1 MNKSLRTPSKTPLI
15 ANPMNPQILSRL
27 FLHGCTAGLALAVLA
42 CPVPAMAQRP
52 AGPAALRPVYD
63 QWTTYFNQ
71 RFAFEVPIPPV
82 MRAQSDPRK
91 GSSCRF
97 VSEDG
102 LMVLKA
108 WGTTLVPGPGDPLE
122 GAWREALHLRGRR
135 IDFQRRTPYAFVL
148 AGVTSDGAE
157 FFEKVILGNGAT
169 AGFNVAYP
177 PSMARRMSGVV
188 SEIEKGFGWHPQS
201 AALSPE
207 GVPQPG
213 FFSGVRGYFSG
224 GENLDRSQ
232 SGILDPEDPTL
243 PRDPS
248 QTRVDLTPPPP
259 VDRSTVREPAPELS
273 LEKPKASGQ
282 PAPGPVK
289 PAAPAKRED
298 LPFGIVIPGKQGYV
312 YSPFSDKR
320 QQVDVTGIPTGTK
333 VKCPYTSKVFRV
345 P

>member
-1 MNKSLRTPSKTPLI
+1 MNKTKRLPSKTPLI
-15 ANPMNPQILSRL
+15 PHPMNPPMFFRF
-27 FLHGCTAGLALAVLA
+27 FLQGPVAALALATLA
-42 CPVPAMAQRP
+42 CPYPAMAQRP

-71 RFAFEVPIPPV
+71 SFGFEVPIPPV

-102 LMVLKA
+102 RMVLKA
-108 WGTTLVPGPGDPLE
+108 WGQALTPGPGDPLE
-122 GAWREALHLRGRR
+122 GAWRTAVNLRGRR
-135 IDFQRRTPYAFVL
+135 IDFERRTPGAFVL
-148 AGVTSDGAE
+148 AGVTADGAE

-177 PSMARRMSGVV
+177 PSMARRISGVV
-188 SEIEKGFGWHPQS
+188 NEIEQGFGWHPQ
-201 AALSPE
+201 APALSSR
-207 GVPQPG
+207 GVPPRG
-213 FFSGVRGYFSG
+213 FFSGVRGYFMGEEIPERSPSG
-224 GENLDRSQ
+224 VTN
-232 SGILDPEDPTL
+232 PEDSTL

-259 VDRSTVREPAPELS
+259 VDKSIARERAPEPS
-273 LEKPKASGQ
+273 LEKPNAPGQ
-282 PAPGPVK
+282 PAPAPVK
-289 PAAPAKRED
+289 PSAPAKRED

-312 YSPFSDKR
+312 YSPFADSK

-333 VKCPYTSKVFRV
+333 VKCPYTGKVFRV